1 MRLNTTHLGVA
12 FAVRSSGQPVVL
24 VENTS
29 AMMLSSTSSMTAL
42 QQTVATTGT
51 MGQWLGSTITQDNKQ
66 VLAYTSGLGNQIFAA
81 TQSATGWSSELVRTS
96 AVLASPIEVLIDQG
110 NNPVLLYRHN
120 ATDQLEMAIGGAS
133 WVLEALGD
141 EGDARSLQHLS
152 LIHI

>member
-1 MRLNTTHLGVA
+1 
-12 FAVRSSGQPVVL
+12 
-24 VENTS
+24 
-29 AMMLSSTSSMTAL
+29 
-42 QQTVATTGT
+42 
-51 MGQWLGSTITQDNKQ
+51 MGQWLGSTITHDNKQ

-141 EGDARSLQHLS
+141 EGDARSLQPRGDAGKPIDSRWSRWKQYRTNLAVW
-152 LIHI
+152 IRRQ

>member
-1 MRLNTTHLGVA
+1 
-12 FAVRSSGQPVVL
+12 
-24 VENTS
+24 
-29 AMMLSSTSSMTAL
+29 MTAVE
-42 QQTVATTGT
+42 QDVVTTGT
-51 MGQWLGSTITQDNKQ
+51 MGQWLGSATTEDNKQ
-66 VLAYTSGLGNQIFAA
+66 VLAYTSGIGNQIYAA

-141 EGDARSLQHLS
+141 EGDARSLQHPAVMLANQSVAVGLVASNGTGTNLAVWILS